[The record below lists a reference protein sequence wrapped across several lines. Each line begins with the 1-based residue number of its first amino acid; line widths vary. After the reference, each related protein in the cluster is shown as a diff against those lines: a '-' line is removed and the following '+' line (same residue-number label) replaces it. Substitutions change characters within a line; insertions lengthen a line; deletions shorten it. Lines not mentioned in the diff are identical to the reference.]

1 MNKMKPK
8 AYLLIFDGMAD
19 WEAAHA
25 LCEINKSGKY
35 EVVTVGF
42 SAAPV
47 STMGGLRIVPATTLK
62 DVNPDDACILIMPG
76 GEMWEQSTDEEI
88 TILLHH
94 LNARQVPI
102 GAICGAT
109 LAIARAGLTRE
120 RRHTSNAKEYLKAMV
135 PDYEDENFYAY
146 VLAVTDQK
154 IITASGLGSVE
165 FGREII
171 RELGIYSE
179 ADTQVWFEM
188 FKHGVYPKSEA
199 V

>member
-1 MNKMKPK
+1 MNKMRPK

-19 WEAAHA
+19 WEAAYA

-47 STMGGLRIVPATTLK
+47 STMGGLRIVPEATIK
-62 DVNPDDACILIMPG
+62 DVNPDEACILIMPG
-76 GEMWEQSTDEEI
+76 GDMWEQSTEEEI
-88 TILLHH
+88 TILLRS

-109 LAIARAGLTRE
+109 LAIARAGLTHE

-135 PDYEDENFYAY
+135 PDYEDENFYADE
-146 VLAVTDQK
+146 LAVTDQK

-171 RELGIYSE
+171 KELDIYSE

-188 FKHGVYPKSEA
+188 FKHGVYPTSEA

>member
-1 MNKMKPK
+1 MKPK
-8 AYLLIFDGMAD
+8 AYFLIFDGMAD

-42 SAAPV
+42 SAEPV
-47 STMGGLRIVPATTLK
+47 STMGGLRIVPEATIK
-62 DVNPDDACILIMPG
+62 DVIPNAACIFIMPG
-76 GEMWEQSTDEEI
+76 GDMWEQNTNEEI
-88 TILLHH
+88 TILLRR

-135 PDYEDENFYAY
+135 PDYEDEGFYADD
-146 VLAVTDQK
+146 LAVTDQK
-154 IITASGLGSVE
+154 VITASGLGGVE

-171 RELGIYSE
+171 RALDIYSE

-188 FKHGVYPKSEA
+188 FKHGVYPITEA
-199 V
+199 A

>member
-1 MNKMKPK
+1 MKPK
-8 AYLLIFDGMAD
+8 ANLLIFDGMAD

-35 EVVTVGF
+35 EVMTVGF
-42 SAAPV
+42 SAEPI
-47 STMGGLRIVPATTLK
+47 SSMGGLRIVPETTIK
-62 DVNPDDACILIMPG
+62 DVNPDEACIFIMPG
-76 GEMWEQSTDEEI
+76 GDMWEQNTNEEI
-88 TILLHH
+88 TTLLRR
-94 LNARQVPI
+94 LNARQVTI

-135 PDYEDENFYAY
+135 PDYEDEDFYADEI
-146 VLAVTDQK
+146 AVTDQK

-165 FGREII
+165 FGREVI
-171 RELGIYSE
+171 RALNLYSE

-188 FKHGVYPKSEA
+188 FKHGVYPRAEA
-199 V
+199 A